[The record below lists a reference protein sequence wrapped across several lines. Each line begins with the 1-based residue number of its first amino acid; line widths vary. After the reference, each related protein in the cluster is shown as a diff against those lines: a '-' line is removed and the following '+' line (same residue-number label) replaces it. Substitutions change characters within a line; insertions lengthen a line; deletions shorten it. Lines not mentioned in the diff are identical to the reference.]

1 MEKYFQFFFKLS
13 WLENV
18 FENTPSWLIPG
29 TYIKKKHINS
39 FTSTLLTN
47 TEPKLYFWTP
57 SEGYFFQGVN
67 NTTLAKLV
75 KKLLDVI
82 NPF

>member
-1 MEKYFQFFFKLS
+1 MEKYFHFFFKLS

-29 TYIKKKHINS
+29 TYIKKQHISS

-47 TEPKLYFWTP
+47 NEVFWTP
-57 SEGYFFQGVN
+57 PEGSFFQGVN
-67 NTTLAKLV
+67 NTTLAQFGLRSY
-75 KKLLDVI
+75 LML
-82 NPF
+82 